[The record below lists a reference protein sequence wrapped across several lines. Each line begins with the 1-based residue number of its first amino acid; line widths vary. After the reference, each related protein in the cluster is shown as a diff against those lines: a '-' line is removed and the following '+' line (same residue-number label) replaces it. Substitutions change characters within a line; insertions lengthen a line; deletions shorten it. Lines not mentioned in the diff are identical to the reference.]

1 MSILVDKNT
10 TFIFQGITGREADS
24 DRTMNGA
31 ACETG
36 RMPQLSSCGADYVSR
51 RARGP

>member
-1 MSILVDKNT
+1 MSIFVDKNT
-10 TFIFQGITGREADS
+10 TFIIQGITGREDS

-51 RARGP
+51 SARGS